1 MIVTFRVIFLTYFVV
16 TLPDICF
23 VSISVDGTYWSAIVF
38 NKDQLTQP
46 ACVQFMGE
54 NQQSTLATIFNAKA
68 QEDVQSLDSVNTG
81 SRPQSTMSLHPG
93 VIV

>member
-16 TLPDICF
+16 TLPYICF

-38 NKDQLTQP
+38 NKDQLTHP

-54 NQQSTLATIFNAKA
+54 NQQIVLCNTYTIAIAVLCNKKSNNYLAIK
-68 QEDVQSLDSVNTG
+68 E
-81 SRPQSTMSLHPG
+81 
-93 VIV
+93 